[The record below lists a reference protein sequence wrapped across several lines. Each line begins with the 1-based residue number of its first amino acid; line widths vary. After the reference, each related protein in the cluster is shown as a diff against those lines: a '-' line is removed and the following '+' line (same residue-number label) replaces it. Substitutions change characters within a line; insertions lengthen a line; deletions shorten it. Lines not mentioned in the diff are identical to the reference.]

1 MVRIISGEEQLKNL
15 FAGLLENTFHAEM
28 GIADPHLVDY
38 LTDLLLRFLRSET
51 IFKVRDLQ
59 GHRLEEVACML
70 LEAEQSHPRPRRE
83 IHRHIG
89 DFTLFWSGVYP
100 EALKHLKSLDRKD
113 FLINYRDQG
122 KRSYYIASTY
132 EQEPYENEAPVLRKI
147 SDLFDLCT
155 KGLQQVR
162 QEWELEFCG

>member
-28 GIADPHLVDY
+28 GIVDPHLVDY
-38 LTDLLLRFLRSET
+38 LTDLLLRFLRNEA
-51 IFKVRDLQ
+51 IFKLRDQQ
-59 GHRLEEVACML
+59 GHRLEQVSGML
-70 LEAEQSHPRPRRE
+70 YEAEQSHERPRRE

-100 EALKHLKSLDRKD
+100 ESLKYLKAIDRKD
-113 FLINYRDQG
+113 FLINYREQG

-132 EQEPYENEAPVLRKI
+132 EQEPYEEEAPVLRRI
-147 SDLFDLCT
+147 SEMYDLCT
-155 KGLQQVR
+155 QGLHEVR
-162 QEWELEFCG
+162 KEWEHEYNG

>member
-1 MVRIISGEEQLKNL
+1 MVRIISGEQQLKNF
-15 FAGLLENTFHAEM
+15 FAGLLENTFYAEM
-28 GIADPHLVDY
+28 GVADPLLVDY
-38 LTDLLLRFLRSET
+38 LTNLLLRFLHSET
-51 IFKVRDLQ
+51 IFKLRDLE
-59 GHRLEEVACML
+59 GHRLEEVAGML
-70 LEAEQSHPRPRRE
+70 LEAEQSLPRPRRE

-113 FLINYRDQG
+113 FLINYREQG

-132 EQEPYENEAPVLRKI
+132 EQEPYEEEAPTLRKI

-155 KGLQQVR
+155 KGLHSVR
-162 QEWELEFCG
+162 QEWELKFCA